1 MDRRPQ
7 RGPRVAPT
15 LYRFGDCRIDLSGRE
30 LRRGGEL
37 VVLSPRVFDCL
48 ALLIT
53 HSDRAVGRDELVAHV
68 WGKTE
73 VTDTLLGQTILKA
86 RRAIGDSAA
95 EQKSIRT
102 LPRFGYAW
110 VAPLHPGD
118 SDGDDDAHAPPAPG
132 PAPPEP
138 AVVISRAHRWPG
150 RGRVAMIALII
161 LALAAGVWWN
171 GRRVDEADVAPVATD
186 AAAVLPIGVTAP
198 PEWSWVRLGLM
209 DAIGARLQ
217 DGGQRVVPSDNVVAV
232 ARSAADA
239 EAADLVREA
248 TGARY
253 MVTGTAAMNPDGWTV
268 HLELRDGGRVLAA
281 EAHDAEILQAGQRGA
296 DRLLLLLGRT
306 PPPAAAEPWS
316 DLRLLQRAEAALLTN
331 DLDGARRL
339 LQSAPPALRASP
351 ELRMQLAKLDF
362 RAGNFDSANRQLQAL
377 LAESPVEA
385 DPLLRA
391 RVFNGIG
398 HVAIRLG
405 RVDAA
410 GDAYAAAATLLED
423 LADPRELG
431 HAYMGRGIAAQTQGR
446 YDDASADLARAHVAF
461 ELAGDGLALAR
472 VEANEG
478 LMDAAR
484 ERHAAAAAT
493 LERAVH
499 RFERFGALNEVAMTT
514 SAWVGAHL
522 LLLDPASALNASE
535 PGWAIHDRLED
546 AGIRHALSINRALA
560 LDANGRVGE
569 AIALLEAVTRDADPA
584 AQASVLAVARSEL
597 ARIELGAGRAQSANE
612 LSSLA
617 IAALGPGAEIR
628 DRLAAWLVA
637 IRASRATGHAD
648 AAAGLTA
655 QLVAS
660 AQAPVQAAA
669 GVYAHLAT
677 AERMV
682 YEHQVVDASRE
693 YRAALERATR
703 GGVPADIAAVASSY
717 GTHLLELGD
726 LKEASA
732 VIGQVA
738 RWSGQDFGCALLQ
751 LRLHAALGER
761 QAWLRSLANAR
772 RLAGE
777 RLIPQHLGLPPGE
790 RRAGRQ
796 AAP

>member
-1 MDRRPQ
+1 MGRRPH
-7 RGPRVAPT
+7 RGPRVVPT

-48 ALLIT
+48 ALLIA

-102 LPRFGYAW
+102 IPRFGYAW
-110 VAPLHPGD
+110 VAPLHRA
-118 SDGDDDAHAPPAPG
+118 DGEDAAHAQPSPESAQ
-132 PAPPEP
+132 PEP
-138 AVVISRAHRWPG
+138 AASTSRSPRPPRRQRFA
-150 RGRVAMIALII
+150 I
-161 LALAAGVWWN
+161 LALIAVVLAAGAWW
-171 GRRVDEADVAPVATD
+171 RVRGIDEGHVAPGTTD
-186 AAAVLPIGVTAP
+186 SAAVLPIVVTAP

-209 DAIGARLQ
+209 DAIAARLQ
-217 DGGQRVVPSDNVVAV
+217 AGGQRVVPGDNVVAV
-232 ARSAADA
+232 ARTAADGDA
-239 EAADLVREA
+239 EEVVRDA

-253 MVTGTAAMNPDGWTV
+253 TVTGTAAMNPDGWTV
-268 HLELRDGGRVLAA
+268 HLELRDGTRVLAA
-281 EAHDAEILQAGQRGA
+281 EAHDAEILLAGHQGA

-306 PPPAAAEPWS
+306 PPAASAEPWS
-316 DLRLLQRAEAALLTN
+316 DVRLLQRAEAALLTN

-351 ELRMQLAKLDF
+351 ELRMQWAKLDF
-362 RAGNFDSANRQLQAL
+362 RAGEFDSANHRLQAL
-377 LAESPVEA
+377 LAQSPAEA

-391 RVFNGIG
+391 RVLNGIG
-398 HVAIRLG
+398 HVAMRLD

-410 GDAYAAAATLLED
+410 VDAYAAAAALLED
-423 LADPRELG
+423 LAEPRELG
-431 HAYMGRGIAAQTQGR
+431 HAYMGRGIAAQSQGR

-484 ERHAAAAAT
+484 DRYAAAAAT
-493 LERAVH
+493 LDRAAG
-499 RFERFGALNEVAMTT
+499 RFDRFGALNEVAMTT
-514 SAWVGAHL
+514 SALVGAHL
-522 LLLDPASALNASE
+522 FLLDPPSALSASE
-535 PGWAIHDRLED
+535 RAWAIRGQLED

-560 LDANGRVGE
+560 LDANGRIGE
-569 AIALLEAVTRDADPA
+569 AIVLLEAVTRDADPA
-584 AQASVLAVARSEL
+584 TQASVLAVARGEL
-597 ARIELGAGRAQSANE
+597 ARIELGAGNAEAARQ

-617 IAALGPGAEIR
+617 IAALGPDAEIR

-637 IRASRATGHAD
+637 IRASRATGHAGD
-648 AAAGLTA
+648 AAERTA
-655 QLVAS
+655 QLVDWS
-660 AQAPVQAAA
+660 RAQAQTAAA
-669 GVYAHLAT
+669 VYAHLAT
-677 AERMV
+677 AERMGV
-682 YEHQVVDASRE
+682 EHEAGDASRE
-693 YRAALERATR
+693 YRVALERATR

-717 GTHLLELGD
+717 GVHLLDQGEV
-726 LKEASA
+726 KEASA

-738 RWSGQDFGCALLQ
+738 RWAGQDFGCALLQ

-777 RLIPQHLGLPPGE
+777 RPIPPNLGVPPGE
-790 RRAGRQ
+790 GRAARQ